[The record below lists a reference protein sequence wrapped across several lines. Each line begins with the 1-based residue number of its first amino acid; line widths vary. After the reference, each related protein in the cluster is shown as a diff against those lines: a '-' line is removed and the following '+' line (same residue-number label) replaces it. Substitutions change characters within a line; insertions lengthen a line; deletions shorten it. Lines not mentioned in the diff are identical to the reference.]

1 MKAISCNFSWPFS
14 HKLEHSFWALD
25 LNVHATCSVL
35 HLHRQH
41 GCHQEIIGHVRP
53 QQPTHKRK
61 RKANHPSTKPPPAA
75 KPPKPKQKAH
85 ARQKPWDVLV
95 FGQPLLDM
103 GAALMTFHCFHFCC
117 WERDRDKE
125 KEREVGW
132 VGRSGRMR
140 NVWNKNIWKII

>member
-25 LNVHATCSVL
+25 LKVHATCSVL

-53 QQPTHKRK
+53 QQPTHKMK
-61 RKANHPSTKPPPAA
+61 TKSKPPPN
-75 KPPKPKQKAH
+75 KTTTTSKTPETQTKSIRPDKSH
-85 ARQKPWDVLV
+85 V